1 METISGR
8 EIAGVQSGIAGD
20 AMKCKFCGKPV
31 RVGRCIM
38 VYLLGPVCMDCYPA
52 LLKRKGR
59 IRG

>member
-1 METISGR
+1 
-8 EIAGVQSGIAGD
+8 
-20 AMKCKFCGKPV
+20 MKCKLCGKAP